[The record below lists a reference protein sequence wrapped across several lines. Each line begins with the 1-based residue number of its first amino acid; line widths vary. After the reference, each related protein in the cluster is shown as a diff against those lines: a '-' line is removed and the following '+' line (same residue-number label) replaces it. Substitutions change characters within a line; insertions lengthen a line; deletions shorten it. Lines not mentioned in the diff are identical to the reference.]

1 MKIIV
6 SSLLLAL
13 YAGGCAAFMSDLQKA
28 DSAIIAVEP
37 QVAAD
42 LACVVQAL
50 ASDPNIL
57 NPVDDL
63 LLVPSI
69 VVCFTLP
76 DGGSSVSAD
85 AKVALVSRHRATAAA
100 IATKRKAAVAK

>member
-1 MKIIV
+1 VKIIV
-6 SSLLLAL
+6 SLLLLAL
-13 YAGGCAAFMSDLQKA
+13 ALAGCAAFMSDLQKA
-28 DSAIIAVEP
+28 DQEIIAVEP
-37 QVAAD
+37 AVAAD

-69 VVCFTLP
+69 VMCFALP
-76 DGGSSVSAD
+76 DGGSTISAD
-85 AKVALVSRHRATAAA
+85 AKVTLVSRHRATAAA